1 MICMGVQKWKD
12 GGGAEIQ
19 YCDWSPDIVLYMEK
33 QKQKNQNYNGIT
45 LLNLFPPSSAVDQAV
60 YDS

>member
-1 MICMGVQKWKD
+1 M

-33 QKQKNQNYNGIT
+33 QKQKNKNYNGIT

-60 YDS
+60 